1 MFQHISEILAR
12 DPDYLDRLINEN
24 EAAGFIGYTIRAL
37 QGWRVKGGGP
47 KFVKVSARSIRYQLL
62 TEEINAQIGKLKK
75 GTRKTSLFERMTRT
89 GIFTGIPPYPRRKG
103 EKFTI
108 LKV

>member
-47 KFVKVSARSIRYQLL
+47 KFIKVSARSIRYRRRDLI
-62 TEEINAQIGKLKK
+62 EWAEMHLKAS
-75 GTRKTSLFERMTRT
+75 TSEA
-89 GIFTGIPPYPRRKG
+89 
-103 EKFTI
+103 
-108 LKV
+108 